1 MIAVVVFVGPTLGSI
16 RVDDLHVSIFIV
28 ALTSAIYEVDI
39 SGAIDIVRELVAFVV
54 YFNLVSSWSEVPF
67 VTEPIKVLEWAFGT
81 VLILFALSI

>member
-16 RVDDLHVSIFIV
+16 RVDDLHVSVFIV
-28 ALTSAIYEVDI
+28 ALTSAIDEVDI
-39 SGAIDIVRELVAFVV
+39 SSAIDIVRELVAFVV